1 MRKPGYSAALSCVL
15 VRAESAARELGSGV
29 TGTEH
34 LLLALAQEKI
44 SSAGKILICQ
54 GAEGRLLRCMLLT
67 QPRPARRSGRPGLS
81 GAASRALDAAR
92 REAARLGA
100 ALCQPE
106 HLLLALTRDDG
117 CTACRILKGSGIE
130 PDCIF
135 TETFGALRTPEQT
148 QQGRQTSVRL
158 LEQYC
163 ENMIEKAARMEPV
176 VGREREL
183 CEVEQILCR
192 KNKNNPALIGEP
204 GVGKTAIVEA
214 LAQRLKEAGEF

>member
-1 MRKPGYSAALSCVL
+1 MEASRLKTG
-15 VRAESAARELGSGV
+15 GV
-29 TGTEH
+29 T
-34 LLLALAQEKI
+34 
-44 SSAGKILICQ
+44 
-54 GAEGRLLRCMLLT
+54 
-67 QPRPARRSGRPGLS
+67 
-81 GAASRALDAAR
+81 
-92 REAARLGA
+92 
-100 ALCQPE
+100 PE

-204 GVGKTAIVEA
+204 GVGEDCDCRGAGAAAGERTGAAGTGGKEA
-214 LAQRLKEAGEF
+214 LSARSGKCSGGDQIPRRV

>member
-81 GAASRALDAAR
+81 GAASRALDARPRAS
-92 REAARLGA
+92 AQ
-100 ALCQPE
+100 LCVN
-106 HLLLALTRDDG
+106 RSI
-117 CTACRILKGSGIE
+117 CCWR
-130 PDCIF
+130 
-135 TETFGALRTPEQT
+135 
-148 QQGRQTSVRL
+148 
-158 LEQYC
+158 
-163 ENMIEKAARMEPV
+163 
-176 VGREREL
+176 
-183 CEVEQILCR
+183 
-192 KNKNNPALIGEP
+192 
-204 GVGKTAIVEA
+204 
-214 LAQRLKEAGEF
+214 